1 MRALRLDSLSVMRF
15 VAIALLASLLAGCQ
29 AGFMRSLKVPHVF
42 SAYEKQ
48 TIAYGAHSDQRMDVY
63 RPSAKKYIDQ
73 QRPMIV
79 FLFGGSWRNG
89 ERSWYEFFA
98 ARYALKGYVVIV
110 PDYRKA
116 SDFVYP
122 SFMEDAARAVAKSIE
137 IAPQLSGNPKQL
149 VLMGHSAGAHIGALL
164 SLNPKFL
171 QRHQL
176 SPQVFSAFVGLSG
189 PYDFLPMTDP
199 LVVEVFNGDAN
210 LPASQPINFAA
221 NGKLAPPM
229 LLVHGAKDE
238 LVWPKNSINLA
249 HAINA
254 AGGSAT
260 TLVLDD
266 IGHVR
271 TLFQAGSG
279 LRWLAPEVEPAV
291 DRFLQQHLFCLG
303 KTCSS
308 ILSETPVH

>member
-1 MRALRLDSLSVMRF
+1 MRSRL
-15 VAIALLASLLAGCQ
+15 IAVVLLAGLLAGCQ
-29 AGFMRSLKVPHVF
+29 AGFMRSLKVPHFF
-42 SAYEKQ
+42 SAYEKR
-48 TIAYGAHSDQRMDVY
+48 TIAYGEHSDQRMDVY
-63 RPSAKKYIDQ
+63 RPSAKKHIDQ
-73 QRPMIV
+73 KRPIIV

-116 SDFVYP
+116 SEFVYP
-122 SFMEDAARAVAKSIE
+122 SFMEDAARAVAKGIE
-137 IAPQLSGNPKQL
+137 IAPQFNGNPEQL
-149 VLMGHSAGAHIGALL
+149 VLMGHSAGAHMGALL
-164 SLNPKFL
+164 SLDPEFL
-171 QRHQL
+171 KRHQL
-176 SPQVFSAFVGLSG
+176 SPQIFKAFVGLSG

-210 LPASQPINFAA
+210 LPASQPINFAD
-221 NGKLAPPM
+221 NGALAPPM
-229 LLVHGAKDE
+229 LLVHGARDE

-249 HAINA
+249 NAVNA

-260 TLVLDD
+260 TLVLED

-279 LRWLAPEVEPAV
+279 LRWLAPEVDPAIDQFLRQQLS
-291 DRFLQQHLFCLG
+291 DRQ
-303 KTCSS
+303 
-308 ILSETPVH
+308 VR